1 MGSFGAVNFC
11 TKYGLQLII
20 SKRNPNL
27 IAPNHKNEWGFTVV
41 RKIKPTRDER
51 CSKWQY
57 LVVEKEIP
65 SFKKDDL
72 KIF

>member
-27 IAPNHKNEWGFTVV
+27 IAPNHKNE
-41 RKIKPTRDER
+41 
-51 CSKWQY
+51 
-57 LVVEKEIP
+57 
-65 SFKKDDL
+65 DL
-72 KIF
+72 LW